1 MSLKKEFTS
10 GVFYTSL
17 AKYSGIVISLVIT
30 SVLSR
35 LLTPEDF
42 GVVAIATVIISF
54 FNILGDIGIGPA
66 IIQNRNLSKYD
77 LNHIYSL
84 TIFVGV
90 ILAVAFWG
98 LSFAISSFYDDPTL
112 KPVSQWLCL
121 SIFFTCINIVP
132 LNLQYKSK
140 NFKRIAIVTLIVQ
153 VISGIA
159 AIIYAFSGGGVYA
172 LVLQSLAST
181 GILALIYNY
190 IARLHFSFHIEK
202 SAIEKIFSFSMYQML
217 FNIINYFSRNLD
229 KLLVGKYIG
238 LSPLGYYE
246 KSYRMMML
254 PLQNITFVITPV
266 MLPVFSGIQ
275 DNRQLLVEKYNKVL
289 SILSYISFPLSVV
302 LFFCGKELIL
312 IIFGSQWM
320 PAVLPFKILAFSVAT
335 QILTST
341 AGSIYQA
348 VSATKQLFIS
358 GCWGAFFIIAGFAI
372 SIGFFSTL
380 EAVCIGFLLSQL
392 ANAVQTFWLLY
403 KTLDAK
409 VSILFKIILRPV
421 ITGCICFVFLQ
432 LTAFLIPDNTNLIIS
447 FMIKCMVGG
456 LTWLAAISLLS
467 PYSPRNFI
475 LSRLRKS
482 NHN

>member
-17 AKYSGIVISLVIT
+17 AKYSGIVISLIIT

-42 GVVAIATVIISF
+42 GIVAIATVIISF

-66 IIQNRNLSKYD
+66 VIQNRNLSKSD

-84 TIFVGV
+84 TILVG
-90 ILAVAFWG
+90 IALAAVFCV
-98 LSFAISSFYDDPTL
+98 LSFAISSFYDDKEL
-112 KPVSQWLCL
+112 RPVCQWLSL
-121 SIFFTCINIVP
+121 SIFFTCANIVP

-140 NFKRIAIVTLIVQ
+140 NFRRIAIITLIVQ
-153 VISGIA
+153 IVSGIC
-159 AIIYAFSGGGVYA
+159 AIIYAFAGGGVYA
-172 LVLQSLAST
+172 LVLSSLASS
-181 GILALIYNY
+181 GILAMIYNY
-190 IARLHFSFHIEK
+190 IARLHFSIYIDK
-202 SAIEKIFSFSMYQML
+202 SSIEKIFSFSMYQMM

-266 MLPVFSGIQ
+266 MLPVFAGIQ
-275 DNRQLLVEKYNKVL
+275 DDRQLLVEKYNKVL

-312 IIFGSQWM
+312 IVFGNQWM

-358 GCWGAFFIIAGFAI
+358 GCWGAFFIVSGFIVAI
-372 SIGFFSTL
+372 LFFPTL
-380 EAVCIGFLLSQL
+380 KAVCYGFLLSQL
-392 ANAVQTFWLLY
+392 ANAVQTFCLLY
-403 KTLDAK
+403 RTLDAK
-409 VSILFKIILRPV
+409 VTSLLRIILRP
-421 ITGCICFVFLQ
+421 ILAGCICFVVLQ
-432 LTAFLIPDNTNLIIS
+432 LTEFLLPENLNLIVSLLLKTI
-447 FMIKCMVGG
+447 VGG
-456 LTWLAAISLLS
+456 LTWMVTISLLS
-467 PYSPRNFI
+467 PYSPCNFI
-475 LSRLRKS
+475 MSRLKKS
-482 NHN
+482 KHD